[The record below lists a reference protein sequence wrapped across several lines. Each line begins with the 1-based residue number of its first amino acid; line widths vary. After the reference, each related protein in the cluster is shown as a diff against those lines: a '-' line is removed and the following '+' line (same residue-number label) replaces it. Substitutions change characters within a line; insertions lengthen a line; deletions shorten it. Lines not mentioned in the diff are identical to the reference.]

1 MTPQERALVL
11 EQLTVSHARIVAL
24 TSGLTSEQWH
34 FRESAERWSI
44 AEIIEHLVLFER
56 FILGIITTC
65 LERPAEPEKKELT
78 ASKQSLVLGLA
89 NARHIPFVSREVN
102 LPTGR
107 WPDAQLLSELR
118 LARERTTAFASET
131 EANLSGHFFP
141 HVAWGDL
148 NCYQW
153 LLLMG
158 QHTLRHVM
166 QVEQVQ
172 AHSGYPQQTR

>member
-1 MTPQERALVL
+1 MGSRLRV
-11 EQLTVSHARIVAL
+11 
-24 TSGLTSEQWH
+24 
-34 FRESAERWSI
+34 RESAERWSI

-56 FILGIITTC
+56 FILGTITTC
-65 LERPAEPEKKELT
+65 LERPAEPEKAELA
-78 ASKQSLVLGLA
+78 ASKQPLVLGLA

-131 EANLSGHFFP
+131 EADLHAHFFP

-148 NCYQW
+148 DCYQW
-153 LLLMG
+153 FLLLS
-158 QHTLRHVM
+158 QHSLRHAF
-166 QVEQVQ
+166 QIEQQ
-172 AHSGYPQQTR
+172 MADPTYPPS